1 MAPVTPLRDTFND
14 SLNKG
19 ASPPCIFPTA
29 EGSLFG
35 RFRFQDLIS
44 ASLTQWPKRRV

>member
-19 ASPPCIFPTA
+19 ASPPVYSPLQREACSDGFV
-29 EGSLFG
+29 
-35 RFRFQDLIS
+35 FR
-44 ASLTQWPKRRV
+44 T